1 SHIEID
7 QISISVGVVILIITM
22 FYMNARSRQPF
33 MHFFISFTIAILYLA
48 NLVWEKITPVWLFLP
63 KVILIPVICSLIIS
77 FLTKS
82 FKSRIITSVLGLCV
96 GEIIYGML
104 LNHYHLQENLG
115 SFILLDITFMTVLF
129 ITIIEAIR
137 VVQIKLY
144 EAIYTYKKD
153 YWLQSEKP

>member
-33 MHFFISFTIAILYLA
+33 MHFFISFTIAILYFA
-48 NLVWEKITPVWLFLP
+48 ILVCEKITPVWIFLP

-82 FKSRIITSVLGLCV
+82 FKSRIITSVLGLCI
-96 GEIIYGML
+96 GEIIYSEL
-104 LNHYHLQENLG
+104 LNFYHLEESLG
-115 SFILLDITFMTVLF
+115 SFVLLDVTFMTVLF
-129 ITIIEAIR
+129 ITIIEIN
-137 VVQIKLY
+137 K
-144 EAIYTYKKD
+144 
-153 YWLQSEKP
+153 